1 MKFAPQSFVRRVLPS
16 LVVLLALLAACET
29 SRRGIPEINA
39 TDATDLERRQS
50 EIIGADAHHNSTL
63 VGRVIEGKVEYVV
76 PQAQLATGFIRQF
89 SDGTVID
96 KTSIRKVQGSP
107 KDKAIYYLVG
117 MGLRNGM
124 YRAMA
129 IPLETSTDNSLYLR
143 SNAERYIVT
152 SVGCTF
158 CYFSFEKSRITGT
171 ECEENTGGS
180 RCDLEVEG
188 NNSFF
193 AR

>member
-1 MKFAPQSFVRRVLPS
+1 MKFAPQSLVRRLLPLLS
-16 LVVLLALLAACET
+16 VLLASLAACET
-29 SRRGIPEINA
+29 SKRSIPEINA
-39 TDATDLERRQS
+39 TDATDLERRQL
-50 EIIGADAHHNSTL
+50 EVNSKL

-76 PQAQLATGFIRQF
+76 PRAQLATGFIRQF
-89 SDGTVID
+89 NDGTVVD
-96 KTSIRKVQGSP
+96 KTSIRKVQDSP
-107 KDKAIYYLVG
+107 KDKATYYLVG

-143 SNAERYIVT
+143 SNSERYIVT

-158 CYFSFEKSRITGT
+158 CFFSFEKSRITGT

-180 RCDLEVEG
+180 RCDMEVES
-188 NNSFF
+188 NNNFF
-193 AR
+193 PR

>member
-1 MKFAPQSFVRRVLPS
+1 MKFAPHSLVRHVLPL
-16 LVVLLALLAACET
+16 LVILLTALPACET
-29 SRRGIPEINA
+29 SKRGIPEVNA
-39 TDATDLERRQS
+39 ADGTDLERRQLEVS
-50 EIIGADAHHNSTL
+50 SKL
-63 VGRVIEGKVEYVV
+63 VGRVIEGQVEYVV
-76 PQAQLATGFIRQF
+76 PRAQLATAFIRQF
-89 SDGTVID
+89 NDGTVVD

-158 CYFSFEKSRITGT
+158 CYFSFDKNRITGT

-180 RCDLEVEG
+180 RCDLEVES
-188 NNSFF
+188 NNNFF
-193 AR
+193 PR